1 MTDVPRL
8 FLIDGHALAYRA
20 YFALT
25 RVGDGGRWITKAGEP
40 TAGTYGFVSIL
51 LRVLEQQKPEY
62 LAVSF
67 DTGRTFRDDLYPE
80 YKATRDKMP
89 DDLRLQLDRI
99 RQVVLAFG
107 IPILEAEGF
116 EADDVLGTIARRAA
130 EQGVRVVI
138 LSGDRDLLQLVD
150 DLVHVE
156 LAGQKLSEA
165 IDYGSQAVLDKFGV
179 SPGQFVDYKAL
190 VGDTSDNIPG
200 VKGIGEKT
208 AVSLLQQ
215 YGSLESVYQHLADIP
230 ERIRTKLE
238 LGRDSAYLS
247 RRLATIELDV
257 PIDFDLEACRARDY
271 DRARVLDLFRE
282 LEFRSL
288 LTRMGPEAEGP
299 ARQMTLFA
307 ASAAA
312 PQPTGAF
319 HIVADSEAL
328 EALAARLRLAGEI
341 AVDVET
347 TGIDATR
354 AELVG
359 ISVAVQPGEG
369 YYLPVG
375 HLPHLAGGPQLPLE
389 AIVQA
394 LRGPLTDASKPK
406 VGHNL
411 KYDLMVL
418 TRYGLPFR
426 PLGFDTLLAEW
437 LCDPSSHNLGLKDL
451 AFVRLGLEMT
461 HITQLI
467 GSGRQQRLMAEVPI
481 ADVAPYA
488 SADAEVCLRLKPLL
502 ASELEQKQHGSLF
515 RDLEM
520 PLVPV
525 LADMEAAG
533 VRLDLPFLAELS
545 LSLGGRVQELEAEIT
560 RQVGHPFNL
569 NSTQQLAAVL
579 FQELGL
585 APPDR
590 TRKTSSGHFST
601 AAAVLEELR
610 HVHPAVDLILEHR
623 ELSKLRSTYTDAL
636 PAQVNPQTGRV
647 HTSFSQTGAVTGRLA
662 SSDPN
667 LQNIPIRTEL
677 GRQIRRAFIA
687 GPGFRLLSVD
697 YSQIELRIVA
707 HVSEDQAMM
716 RAFHEDQDI
725 HAATAAAVFGVA
737 QSAVTPE
744 MRRHAK
750 AVNFGLIYGMS
761 AFGLSRSTD
770 LTLAEAENFVRVYFE
785 RFPAVRR
792 YLDETRRL
800 AAERGYVETLLG
812 RRRYFPQL
820 MQGAR
825 AVPDVARNRAE
836 REAINAPI
844 QGTAADIIKL
854 AMIRLPPAL
863 SSAGLGARMLLQV
876 HDELVF
882 EVPEAQLDPTV
893 TLVQQ
898 VMQSPMTLRVPLKT
912 DAKVG
917 VNWAEMQIV
926 GR

>member
-1 MTDVPRL
+1 MTDAPRL

-25 RVGDGGRWITKAGEP
+25 RAGDGSRWITKAGEP
-40 TAGTYGFVSIL
+40 TAGTYGFVSVL
-51 LRVLEQQKPEY
+51 LRLLEQQTPEY

-67 DTGRTFRDDLYPE
+67 DTGRTFRDDLYSE

-116 EADDVLGTIARRAA
+116 EADDVLGTVARRAA

-150 DLVHVE
+150 DSIHVE

-165 IDYGSQAVLDKFGV
+165 IDYGPQAVQDKFGV
-179 SPGQFVDYKAL
+179 SPAQLVDYKAL

-208 AVSLLQQ
+208 AVSLIQQ
-215 YGSLESVYQHLADIP
+215 YGSLEAIYQHLEEIP
-230 ERIRTKLE
+230 ERFRAKLE
-238 LGRDSAYLS
+238 LGRDNAYLS
-247 RRLATIELDV
+247 RKLGTIELEV
-257 PIDFDLEACRARDY
+257 PIDFELEACRARDY
-271 DRARVLDLFRE
+271 DRARVLELFRE

-288 LTRMGPEAEGP
+288 LTRMAPEAEGP
-299 ARQMTLFA
+299 TRQMTLFA

-319 HIVADSEAL
+319 HIVADAGAL
-328 EALAARLRLAGEI
+328 EALAARLRQAGEI

-347 TGIDATR
+347 TGTDATR

-359 ISVAVQPGEG
+359 ISLAVQPGEG

-389 AIVQA
+389 TVLQA
-394 LRGPLTDASKPK
+394 LRRPLTDASKPK

-418 TRYGLPFR
+418 ARYGLPFR

-437 LCDPSSHNLGLKDL
+437 LCDASSHNLGLKDL

-467 GSGRQQRLMAEVPI
+467 GSGQGQRSMAEVPI

-502 ASELEQKQHGSLF
+502 ESELEHKQHGSLF

-520 PLVPV
+520 PLVSV

-533 VRLDLPFLAELS
+533 VALDLPFLAELS
-545 LSLGGRVQELEAEIT
+545 LSLGGRVQELEEEIT

-601 AAAVLEELR
+601 AAGVLEELR
-610 HVHPAVDLILEHR
+610 HVHPVVDLILEHR

-636 PAQVNPQTGRV
+636 PAQVNPHTGRV

-662 SSDPN
+662 SSNPN

-687 GPGFRLLSVD
+687 APGHRLLSVD

-825 AVPDVARNRAE
+825 AVPDAARNRAE

-854 AMIRLPPAL
+854 AMIRLPQAL
-863 SSAGLGARMLLQV
+863 SDAGLGARMLLQV

-882 EVPEAQLDPTV
+882 DVPEAQVGPTV
-893 TLVQQ
+893 ALVQH

-917 VNWAEMQIV
+917 VNWAEMQTV
-926 GR
+926 GS

>member
-1 MTDVPRL
+1 M
-8 FLIDGHALAYRA
+8 
-20 YFALT
+20 
-25 RVGDGGRWITKAGEP
+25 
-40 TAGTYGFVSIL
+40 S
-51 LRVLEQQKPEY
+51 
-62 LAVSF
+62 
-67 DTGRTFRDDLYPE
+67 
-80 YKATRDKMP
+80 
-89 DDLRLQLDRI
+89 
-99 RQVVLAFG
+99 
-107 IPILEAEGF
+107 
-116 EADDVLGTIARRAA
+116 
-130 EQGVRVVI
+130 
-138 LSGDRDLLQLVD
+138 
-150 DLVHVE
+150 
-156 LAGQKLSEA
+156 
-165 IDYGSQAVLDKFGV
+165 
-179 SPGQFVDYKAL
+179 
-190 VGDTSDNIPG
+190 
-200 VKGIGEKT
+200 
-208 AVSLLQQ
+208 
-215 YGSLESVYQHLADIP
+215 
-230 ERIRTKLE
+230 
-238 LGRDSAYLS
+238 
-247 RRLATIELDV
+247 
-257 PIDFDLEACRARDY
+257 
-271 DRARVLDLFRE
+271 
-282 LEFRSL
+282 
-288 LTRMGPEAEGP
+288 
-299 ARQMTLFA
+299 LFA
-307 ASAAA
+307 APAA
-312 PQPTGAF
+312 PTQPMGTF
-319 HIVADSEAL
+319 HIIDNLAAL
-328 EALAARLRLAGEI
+328 ESLSARLRDAEEI

-347 TGIDATR
+347 TVTDATG
-354 AELVG
+354 ADLVG
-359 ISVAVQPGEG
+359 ISLPVDPGEG

-375 HLPHLAGGPQLPLE
+375 HLPHLAGGPQLPLD
-389 AIVQA
+389 AVLDA

-411 KYDLMVL
+411 KYDLMVMA
-418 TRYGLPFR
+418 RHGLAFSPH
-426 PLGFDTLLAEW
+426 GFATLLAEW

-461 HITQLI
+461 HIQQLI
-467 GSGRQQRLMAEVPI
+467 GSGREQRSMAEVPI

-488 SADAEVCLRLKPLL
+488 SADAEICLRLKPQL
-502 ASELEQKQHGSLF
+502 ELELENKQHGSLF

-520 PLVPV
+520 PLVSI
-525 LADMEAAG
+525 LAAMETAG
-533 VRLDLPFLAELS
+533 IALDLTFLHELS
-545 LSLGGRVQELEAEIT
+545 LTLGTRIQELEAEIT

-579 FQELGL
+579 FSELGL

-601 AAAVLEELR
+601 AASVLEELR
-610 HVHPAVDLILEHR
+610 HAHPVVDKILEHR
-623 ELSKLRSTYTDAL
+623 EFSKLRSTYTDAL

-687 GPGFRLLSVD
+687 APGHLLLSVD

-725 HAATAAAVFGVA
+725 HAATAAAVFGVPQA
-737 QSAVTPE
+737 SVSAE

-770 LTLAEAENFVRVYFE
+770 LTLAEAETFVRVYFE
-785 RFPAVRR
+785 RFPGVRR

-800 AAERGYVETLLG
+800 AGERGYVETLLG

-820 MQGAR
+820 MQGAQ
-825 AVPDVARNRAE
+825 AVPDAARNRAE

-854 AMIRLPPAL
+854 AMIRLPEAL
-863 SSAGLGARMLLQV
+863 GAAGLRARMLLQV

-882 EVPEAQLDPTV
+882 DVPEEQLGPSV
-893 TLVQQ
+893 QLVQH
-898 VMQSPMTLRVPLKT
+898 VMQSPMSLRVPLKT

-917 VNWAEMQIV
+917 VNWAEMQPV

>member
-25 RVGDGGRWITKAGEP
+25 RVGDGSRWITKAGEP

-51 LRVLEQQKPEY
+51 LRLLEQQAPEY

-67 DTGRTFRDDLYPE
+67 DTGRTFRDDLYAE

-89 DDLRLQLDRI
+89 DDLALQLNRI

-107 IPILEAEGF
+107 IPILEADGF
-116 EADDVLGTIARRAA
+116 EADDVLGTVARRAA

-165 IDYGSQAVLDKFGV
+165 VEYGPQEVVQKFGV
-179 SPGQFVDYKAL
+179 TPGQLVDYKAL

-208 AVSLLQQ
+208 AVGLIQQ
-215 YGSLESVYQHLADIP
+215 YGSLEAIYDNLKDIP
-230 ERIRTKLE
+230 ERFRSKLE
-238 LGRDSAYLS
+238 TGRESASLS
-247 RRLATIELDV
+247 RRLATIELEV
-257 PIDFDLEACRARDY
+257 PIEFDLEACRAHDY
-271 DRARVLDLFRE
+271 DRGRVVELFRE

-288 LTRMGPEAEGP
+288 LARMGPEAEAP
-299 ARQMTLFA
+299 ARQMALFA
-307 ASAAA
+307 SPASTS
-312 PQPTGAF
+312 QPDGVF
-319 HIVADSEAL
+319 HIVADVAAL
-328 EALAARLRLAGEI
+328 NALVARLAQAGEI

-347 TGIDATR
+347 TGVDALR
-354 AELVG
+354 ADLVG
-359 ISVAVQPGEG
+359 LSLAVEPGQG

-375 HLPHLAGGPQLPLE
+375 HLPHLAGGPQLPWE
-389 AIVQA
+389 TVAEA
-394 LRGPLTDASKPK
+394 LRPALSASARPK

-411 KYDLMVL
+411 KYDLTVL
-418 TRYGLPFR
+418 ARHGLPVS
-426 PLGFDTLLAEW
+426 PLGFDTMLGEW
-437 LCDPSSHNLGLKDL
+437 LCDPSSHSLGLKDL

-467 GSGRQQRLMAEVPI
+467 GSGRQQRSMAEVPI
-481 ADVAPYA
+481 ADAAPYA
-488 SADAEVCLRLKPLL
+488 AADAEVCLRLKPLL
-502 ASELEQKQHGSLF
+502 EKELEEKQHGSLF

-520 PLVPV
+520 PLVSV
-525 LADMEAAG
+525 LAEMEMAG
-533 VRLDLPFLAELS
+533 IALDLAFLAELS
-545 LSLGGRVQELEAEIT
+545 LSLGGRIQELEEDIT

-579 FQELGL
+579 FQDLGL
-585 APPDR
+585 TPPDR

-601 AAAVLEELR
+601 AAGVLEELR
-610 HVHPAVDLILEHR
+610 HAHPVVDRILEHR
-623 ELSKLRSTYTDAL
+623 ELSKLRSTYTDSL
-636 PAQVNPQTGRV
+636 PKQVDPRTGRV

-687 GPGFRLLSVD
+687 APGFRLLSVD

-707 HVSEDQAMM
+707 HVSEDEAMI

-761 AFGLSRSTD
+761 AFGLTRSTD
-770 LTLAEAENFVRVYFE
+770 LTLAEAETFVRVYFE
-785 RFPAVRR
+785 RFPGVRK

-820 MQGAR
+820 MQGAG
-825 AVPDVARNRAE
+825 AVPDAARNRAE
-836 REAINAPI
+836 REAINAPV
-844 QGTAADIIKL
+844 QGTAADIIKV
-854 AMIRLPPAL
+854 AMIRLPGAL
-863 SSAGLGARMLLQV
+863 ADAGLKARMLLQV

-882 EVPEAQLDPTV
+882 EVPPVELDATLK
-893 TLVQQ
+893 LVQQ
-898 VMQSPMTLRVPLKT
+898 VMQSPMQLRVPLKT

-917 VNWAEMQIV
+917 ANWAEMQPSA
-926 GR
+926 R